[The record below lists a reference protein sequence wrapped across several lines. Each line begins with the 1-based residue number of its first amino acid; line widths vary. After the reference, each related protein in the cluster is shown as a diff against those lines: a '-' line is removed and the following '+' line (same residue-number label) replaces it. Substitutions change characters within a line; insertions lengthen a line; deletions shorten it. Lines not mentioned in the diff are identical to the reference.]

1 MLNSKLFEFSYNSI
15 IDGLFKKNKKVSR
28 EEVSKKKKKIDAEN
42 KPENR
47 ERKREREK
55 ETKQNKTKGSKG
67 TMSQPLCSARETQTH
82 L

>member
-1 MLNSKLFEFSYNSI
+1 MVYL
-15 IDGLFKKNKKVSR
+15 KKTKKYLVR
-28 EEVSKKKKKIDAEN
+28 KYQKKKKIDAEN

>member
-15 IDGLFKKNKKVSR
+15 IDGLFKKKKKYLVR
-28 EEVSKKKKKIDAEN
+28 KYQKKKKIDAEN

>member
-15 IDGLFKKNKKVSR
+15 IDGLFKKKKSI
-28 EEVSKKKKKIDAEN
+28 SWGSIKKKKKIDAEN